1 MHICKVFLEID
12 VSVWLEADTIVWF
25 SLFCFVDSCLLS
37 HLFAC
42 CGNDRAGFGVVVSF
56 VCLYSWLT
64 LSVCAVAVAIALHCF
79 SWLVHWWLC
88 SFVAFSRCKP
98 VCSFVVD
105 PFVCDLCVVKNE
117 KSHIK
122 PSREWHIWWEKWEER
137 EKERKKKREWTERH
151 AKDVAIKERANTWLL
166 TVVFGVCLIQ
176 FHAPPRLTIAG

>member
-137 EKERKKKREWTERH
+137 ERKKEKERVNRKTRKRCCNKGKSEY
-151 AKDVAIKERANTWLL
+151 L
-166 TVVFGVCLIQ
+166 TPHCCVGVCLIQ